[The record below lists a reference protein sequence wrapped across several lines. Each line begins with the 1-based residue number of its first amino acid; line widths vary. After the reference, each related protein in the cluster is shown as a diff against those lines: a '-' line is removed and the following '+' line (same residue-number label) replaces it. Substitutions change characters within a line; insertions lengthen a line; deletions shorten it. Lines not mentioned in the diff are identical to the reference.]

1 MVKKKY
7 VDIAK
12 KYARLIEDEGISID
26 GLYLF
31 GSRIRGGGHKWS
43 DLDISVVSSDFG
55 KDRIAEM
62 AKLFYLASK
71 VSGLIE
77 PHSFSIKEF
86 DDKYDTLAQ
95 EVKRTGIRIF

>member
-1 MVKKKY
+1 MIKKKY
-7 VDIAK
+7 IDIAK
-12 KYARLIEDEGISID
+12 KYAKLIENEGISVD

-43 DLDISVVSSDFG
+43 DLDVSVVSSDFG

-77 PHSFSIKEF
+77 PHSFSLDQF
-86 DDKYDTLAQ
+86 DDKYDSLAQ
-95 EVKRTGIRIF
+95 EVKKTGVRVI